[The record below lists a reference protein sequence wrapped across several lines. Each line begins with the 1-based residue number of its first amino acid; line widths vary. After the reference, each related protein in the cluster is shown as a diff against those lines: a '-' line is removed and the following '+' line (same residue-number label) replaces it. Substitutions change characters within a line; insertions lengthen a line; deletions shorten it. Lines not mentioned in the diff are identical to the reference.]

1 MNSAKLNTIAG
12 AVLFVL
18 LVTMGLGMLSDIIF
32 APSEPEK
39 PGYEIV
45 VAEAG
50 SEGEAEEEN
59 ERVEKARNV
68 TPDETTSTESATAET
83 TDRNKV

>member
-18 LVTMGLGMLSDIIF
+18 VLTMGLGFLSDIIF
-32 APSEPEK
+32 SSHAPEK

-45 VAEAG
+45 VAENDGRRSHRGGARAAG
-50 SEGEAEEEN
+50 
-59 ERVEKARNV
+59 
-68 TPDETTSTESATAET
+68 
-83 TDRNKV
+83 